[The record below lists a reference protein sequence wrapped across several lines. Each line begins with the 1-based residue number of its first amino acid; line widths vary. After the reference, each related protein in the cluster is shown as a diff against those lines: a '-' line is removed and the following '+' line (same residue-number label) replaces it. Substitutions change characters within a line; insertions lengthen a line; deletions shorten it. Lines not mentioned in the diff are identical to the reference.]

1 MLALVKS
8 TWNITKQ
15 LFELKI
21 TPLEGG
27 GTFRPRTIT
36 GIKERILHTKLIV
49 MQAIQM

>member
-21 TPLEGG
+21 TPLEG